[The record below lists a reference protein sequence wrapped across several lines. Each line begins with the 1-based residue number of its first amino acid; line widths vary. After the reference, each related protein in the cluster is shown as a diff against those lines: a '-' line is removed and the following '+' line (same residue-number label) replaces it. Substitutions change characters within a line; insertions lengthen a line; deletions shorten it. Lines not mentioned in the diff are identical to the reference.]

1 MGRPRKKNRHLPE
14 CVHPKHG
21 AYYYIKR
28 GEWKFLGYTLKE
40 ALKAYA
46 ERFESPSHG
55 LDGLINSTL
64 ENLLPGLAPN
74 TRTQY
79 KSIATRLKHLLR
91 DFNSPAEVTSGDI
104 VDLRKGFKDKPSM
117 ANQFLSFARQVF
129 DHALEEKL
137 VTANPVIGVKRL
149 EETKRGRLL
158 TPDERARI
166 YVESDAQ
173 LQVVEDLLYLAGQRV
188 VATLR
193 IKLADLVSEGIRF
206 PPFKTETKRIV
217 KWTPELRAV
226 VERAKG
232 LRGNVRS
239 MVYLLQESDGQPP
252 KYRTIKR
259 RFDAAVVR
267 AGVEDAQMRD
277 YRAAS
282 ATEAEEQGKNPTK
295 LLGHTTPANT
305 TRYLRGKK
313 EPVVE
318 GPSFRRLIDSDEK

>member
-1 MGRPRKKNRHLPE
+1 MGRPRKKDRHLPQ
-14 CVHPKHG
+14 CVYQQHG
-21 AYYYIKR
+21 AFYYVKK
-28 GEWKFLGYTLKE
+28 GVWNPLGDTLAA

-46 ERFESPSHG
+46 ERFEAPSHG

-64 ENLLPGLAPN
+64 DSLLPHLAPN
-74 TRTQY
+74 TQTQY
-79 KSIATRLKHLLR
+79 KSIAKRLKHLMR
-91 DFNSPAEVTSGDI
+91 EFGSAAEVTSADI
-104 VDLRKGFKDKPSM
+104 VDIRRGMKDKPSM

-129 DHALEEKL
+129 DYAIEEKL
-137 VTANPVIGVKRL
+137 VTSNPVIGVKRL
-149 EETKRGRLL
+149 EEKKRGRLL
-158 TPDERARI
+158 SHEELARI
-166 YVESDAQ
+166 YAESDPQ

-188 VATLR
+188 VATLQ
-193 IKLADLVSEGIRF
+193 IKLADLVTDGIRF

-239 MVYLLQESDGQPP
+239 MAYLLQEADGQPP
-252 KYRTIKR
+252 KYRTVKR
-259 RFDAAVVR
+259 RFDAAVAR
-267 AGVEDAQMRD
+267 TGIEDVQMRD

-318 GPSFRRLIDSDEK
+318 GPTFRRLIDSGEK